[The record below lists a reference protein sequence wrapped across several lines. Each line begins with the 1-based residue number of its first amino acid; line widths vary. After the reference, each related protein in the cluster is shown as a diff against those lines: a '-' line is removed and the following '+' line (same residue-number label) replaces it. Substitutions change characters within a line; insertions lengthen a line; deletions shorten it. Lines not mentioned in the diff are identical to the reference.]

1 MSNPLT
7 LELRNHKER
16 PVVNSLIQIE
26 VVDEA
31 EMIRL
36 EAYTDARGQVLFQAN
51 VDRSSGGLTVFVSGK
66 KLGPYRDRGRPY
78 DVVANRSDWI
88 LSIRT
93 IGPSEDQKPGAVID
107 LSET

>member
-1 MSNPLT
+1 MNNQLI
-7 LELRNHKER
+7 LELRDHKER

-26 VVDEA
+26 VGDGA

-36 EAYTDARGQVLFQAN
+36 EAYTDARGQVPFHAN
-51 VDRSSGGLTVFVSGK
+51 IDRSSGGLTVFVSGK

-78 DVVANRSDWI
+78 DVVAIRSDWI

-93 IGPSEDQKPGAVID
+93 IGSRGDQEPGAVID
-107 LSET
+107 ASET